1 MSEILDKLGIYD
13 LVAVL
18 LSGISV
24 LTISLLILQVVY
36 NVSVELNL
44 MVNEM
49 LSFLVISYFVGVVLQ
64 EAGSLIVRKTLGKN
78 GRLFNQVMVDSYI
91 SITEWEKA
99 QIFSYVKSQ
108 LNLKDDNS
116 DVIYNYCKYRVFKN
130 SDTSRIDRDQSLSA
144 MSRSLSLYF
153 LGVSISS
160 AFSICV
166 SFSLS
171 RLLLL
176 SISVILT
183 ILFYNRFIRFVRM
196 RYSNILRMFY
206 YNEQDSIQEWRKA
219 NSVGSKQII

>member
-64 EAGSLIVRKTLGKN
+64 EVGSLIVRKTLGKN
-78 GRLFNQVMVDSYI
+78 GRLFNQAIVDSYI

-160 AFSICV
+160 AV
-166 SFSLS
+166 
-171 RLLLL
+171 
-176 SISVILT
+176 
-183 ILFYNRFIRFVRM
+183 
-196 RYSNILRMFY
+196 
-206 YNEQDSIQEWRKA
+206 
-219 NSVGSKQII
+219 SVGYRGGLTRKIPGLK